1 MKAAGDSHRPNS
13 VVDQQSAGPNLV
25 AALRDSARPRVA
37 WPDILPGLL
46 PTDPDANLD
55 QHWSARALELALRAD
70 YVTSPNPMVGAVV
83 LDSEGNL
90 AGEGFHRGAGEP
102 HAEQEALEQAGDRAH
117 GGTLYV
123 NLEPCA
129 HLHRTPSCAEA
140 IILAGL
146 KRVVVSMSDPDE
158 RVRGA
163 GIAKLQAAGIE
174 TVVGVHEER
183 AVRLNEFYVKHR
195 LTGRPF
201 VTAKFAM
208 SLDGKIATRTGE
220 SRWITSEESRL
231 HGHRLRHIHDA
242 ILVGVNTVITD
253 DPELTARLEGVG
265 ARQPLRVILDSQLRT
280 RMSAKAVGPNTLI
293 ATTRS
298 GRMGAAEV
306 VRLPAT
312 GSGRVS
318 LAPLLDELGK
328 RGILSLLVEGGSEV
342 HASFFAEGLVDK
354 VQAYIAPRLIG
365 GREAPG
371 PIGGA
376 GVERLV
382 EAIPLREMD
391 VTRLGNDLLVTGY
404 VDVHRDS

>member
-1 MKAAGDSHRPNS
+1 M
-13 VVDQQSAGPNLV
+13 
-25 AALRDSARPRVA
+25 
-37 WPDILPGLL
+37 PGLL

-146 KRVVVSMSDPDE
+146 RRVVVSMSDPDE

-163 GIAKLQAAGIE
+163 GIAKLQEAGIE

-253 DPELTARLEGVG
+253 DPELTARLEGEE
-265 ARQPLRVILDSQLRT
+265 ARQPLRVILDSQLRM

-293 ATTRS
+293 ATTRP

-306 VRLPAT
+306 VRLPAM
-312 GSGRVS
+312 GNGRVS
-318 LAPLLDELGK
+318 LSPLLDELGQ

-342 HASFFAEGLVDK
+342 HAAFFAEGLVDK